1 MIAWTFLFSFINSN
15 YPLVA
20 QRKKSFPHLGLNLLT
35 TCMVC
40 STDLWTNSWL
50 LDWYLCF
57 VQSRT
62 KRLGQRASSPLPPL
76 TMLIIGWFF
85 LFLLEETWYF
95 PTLIRGD
102 GGYVIRLNC
111 PNYFCLG
118 LSERVIWGIFWRRRD
133 AGDWDKG

>member
-20 QRKKSFPHLGLNLLT
+20 QRKKSFPRLGLNLLT
-35 TCMVC
+35 TCMVW

-62 KRLGQRASSPLPPL
+62 KRLGQRASSPLRPL

-95 PTLIRGD
+95 PTLIR
-102 GGYVIRLNC
+102 VCN
-111 PNYFCLG
+111 PAQ
-118 LSERVIWGIFWRRRD
+118 LSQILLSGIVWKSYPRNFLEKRWHQWLR
-133 AGDWDKG
+133 